1 MARGRSDA
9 EISTIGP
16 TAIWATSGMETSYRS
31 ADLVTSVC
39 TRSWNPRR
47 HGNGW
52 AACRQPTSSWPV
64 WPHRAITETGAA
76 VNDEGG
82 GGGRPA
88 ERPGFPGLG
97 GLTGGTNALALNGST
112 EVAEEE
118 IPAATHWPS
127 IPVVDLAGE
136 WTELRA
142 WVIELKV
149 RFDSV
154 DHHVVPDCWWQHN
167 EHVEALAALRDH
179 ERASFSD
186 MAPATA
192 PVDWFRAFRDI
203 TALLRAWTGLSG
215 CGGTHT
221 SLPARCQPDDADA
234 FAQHAQADLE
244 ARQRATAERAE

>member
-1 MARGRSDA
+1 M
-9 EISTIGP
+9 
-16 TAIWATSGMETSYRS
+16 
-31 ADLVTSVC
+31 
-39 TRSWNPRR
+39 
-47 HGNGW
+47 
-52 AACRQPTSSWPV
+52 
-64 WPHRAITETGAA
+64 
-76 VNDEGG
+76 NDEGEG
-82 GGGRPA
+82 DRRPA
-88 ERPGFPGLG
+88 ARPGFPVLDGMKR
-97 GLTGGTNALALNGST
+97 AFASNGSG
-112 EVAEEE
+112 ELAEDE

-203 TALLRAWTGLSG
+203 TALLRSWTGLGG

-221 SLPARCQPDDADA
+221 SLPAPNRPDDEDA
-234 FAQHAQADLE
+234 FAERVQADVE
-244 ARQRATAERAE
+244 ARQRAAADGAV